1 MVCAFLPL
9 LKGALKDDT
18 KSDNYRA
25 IDLSSLILKVIDN
38 IILIVWGD
46 LLSLDCLQ
54 FGFKAGTGTSPCSW
68 AVLEV
73 VSMYHRQKGSV
84 KAACLDL
91 SKAFD
96 KCLFSALFL
105 KILNCGVSAIVVR
118 GLLAMYSMQKCH
130 IRWTPSKVISRTFS
144 VSNGTK
150 QGSCLSPCLFAIYMD
165 ELLQLL
171 RRSGIGCH
179 VLDLFAGAFF
189 YADDLIILAPTR
201 QALQEMLTI
210 CEDYATQHNMIFSVN
225 EDPKKSKSKCIF
237 FKYGREETP
246 ERLILNGKPL
256 PWVETIE
263 HLGHTI
269 HESGK
274 QESDCSQARA
284 KFCEKSNEILSMFD
298 FAHPLQKLTAINV
311 YCNDWYGSMLWDLY
325 GDAAGRAFRAWN
337 TTVKIACGLDRA
349 THTYIVEH
357 FLSGNMPSVRQQI
370 ITRYIKFVGN
380 LLQTTNPVISLLA
393 TLSVNCAQSITGKN
407 LLNIKEEF

>member
-1 MVCAFLPL
+1 MSKYKSNYFIPSVHTGVKYFLASKQKTTDIGRKYFLSRFRERERNFKNETDVSGEYSSESLMNSPDIVFKLLSDIIKSSFIHGDFSADILVCAFLPL
-9 LKGALKDDT
+9 LKGSLKDDT

-25 IDLSSLILKVIDN
+25 IALSSLILKVIDN

-46 LLSLDCLQ
+46 LLSSDCLQ

-73 VSMYHRQKGSV
+73 VSMYHRQKCSV

-96 KCLFSALFL
+96 QCLFSALFL
-105 KILNCGVSAIVVR
+105 KILNHGVPAIVVR
-118 GLLAMYSMQKCH
+118 GLLSMYSMQKCH
-130 IRWTPSKVISRTFS
+130 VRWTPSKVISRMFS
-144 VSNGTK
+144 VSNGTE

-165 ELLQLL
+165 ELLQIL

-237 FKYGREETP
+237 F
-246 ERLILNGKPL
+246 
-256 PWVETIE
+256 
-263 HLGHTI
+263 
-269 HESGK
+269 
-274 QESDCSQARA
+274 Q
-284 KFCEKSNEILSMFD
+284 
-298 FAHPLQKLTAINV
+298 
-311 YCNDWYGSMLWDLY
+311 
-325 GDAAGRAFRAWN
+325 
-337 TTVKIACGLDRA
+337 
-349 THTYIVEH
+349 
-357 FLSGNMPSVRQQI
+357 
-370 ITRYIKFVGN
+370 
-380 LLQTTNPVISLLA
+380 
-393 TLSVNCAQSITGKN
+393 
-407 LLNIKEEF
+407 